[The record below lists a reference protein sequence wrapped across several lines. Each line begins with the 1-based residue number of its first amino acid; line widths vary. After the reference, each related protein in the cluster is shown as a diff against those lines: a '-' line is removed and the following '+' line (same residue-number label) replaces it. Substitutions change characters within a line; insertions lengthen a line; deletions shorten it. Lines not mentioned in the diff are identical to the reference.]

1 MNNWFDVKTFLFL
14 CPSGWCH
21 YQGVCLCHPRPATNI
36 AGQQEG
42 HNVIMSKKYKFHIC
56 ISQKNQR
63 NTKNIW
69 KYVLHLWGCLCH
81 HDLPPWQGACQ
92 QCRQCHCL
100 CTFEKA
106 QWRKAGGGANNADNV
121 TANAT
126 VCAKDLPESASDK
139 TPWSEIKVSEQ
150 TNLLNLNVLSFSS
163 IFLPLRKLV
172 SKYEPGTTKD
182 KCLCIQK
189 IFGLHGLRRYTV
201 EKQ

>member
-1 MNNWFDVKTFLFL
+1 MLKHSFFFVHL
-14 CPSGWCH
+14 GWRH
-21 YQGVCLCHPRPATNI
+21 YQGVCLCHPQPATNI

-42 HNVIMSKKYKFHIC
+42 QCHNVKEIQVSYLYFSEKPEKYE
-56 ISQKNQR
+56 
-63 NTKNIW
+63 NIW
-69 KYVLHLWGCLCH
+69 KYLHLWGCLCH

-126 VCAKDLPESASDK
+126 VRAKDLPESASDK